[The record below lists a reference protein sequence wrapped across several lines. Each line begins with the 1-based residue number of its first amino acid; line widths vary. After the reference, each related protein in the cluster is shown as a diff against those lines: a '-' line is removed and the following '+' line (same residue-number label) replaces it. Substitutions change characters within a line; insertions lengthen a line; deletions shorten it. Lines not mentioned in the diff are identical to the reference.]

1 MENISKR
8 DVQNKIGW
16 FLELKP
22 CDFRRKLVKAYL
34 KDIRRCSRSS
44 KYSIQAKFL
53 PTKQTPESVSILTL
67 FAGSTL
73 NVVRTAIQEL
83 DFVEILDSAGLF
95 DIVWCGTSVIPD
107 VPLENRFVN
116 KFPGASN
123 ILGKINLF
131 RTLELHRRFFPY
143 AYKFYPPTWFLPFQK
158 QALFVDSANAGQ
170 TNGSQPSFKHT
181 YIVKPDSGTQ
191 GKGIYLFQS
200 PNCYSFQQTPT
211 NTNCA
216 TNNLT
221 GPDQDPRRSP
231 QNQLSCAASLLEL
244 DTSEVRT
251 PNVNGLLP
259 ALDVVQRYEENPV
272 LLHGCKTDLRVY
284 VLIETLIPLRIHV
297 YRDGLVRLA
306 SQLYQKPEKRNL
318 CKHTMHLT
326 NYAINKLHHPPK
338 SKTTELNSPDQN
350 MCHVVKSETCSLAE
364 ANTGNMQEWQCK
376 RSLRDLLQSPEAFIP
391 PEEVNPDNWKHIDP
405 VKLWNEL
412 DTIIRLTIFALVPHF
427 KVAYWAKYGRPLS
440 KQTGESNEIPSKS
453 EVRSGQGT
461 SEGLTHDPCC
471 FQILGF
477 DFLLVEPDNHPI
489 LLEVNSNPS
498 LRTDALHHFKQW
510 PVSDTQPTTDSPV
523 APLPKTNTSTTT
535 TTVKSTSSRLI
546 AETAT
551 LLSAVLG
558 DRYAEFQRS
567 SVDEQVKGGLVHST
581 LKLIAKKIRRRRVL
595 AQAGTLM
602 RSTIEPDSPK
612 SQSFL
617 DCNATTAPVQVNQIV
632 DIQLPALT
640 VPQNLEHPAR
650 NPLKRVG
657 HPSELISNTT
667 LPTIRCYVRKRDYGR
682 IESTLKRRGICQRF
696 VMPKGFRAAAQGV
709 SVPNSKRPR
718 ENKVEN
724 APTVTATE
732 ADRNSNTLRVTT
744 SIKRRELKFAK
755 MELIYAEGEKSY
767 ERMMAVNLRSC
778 GSEYQSFRDKLI
790 KAKEQ
795 YAIKLAGDHN
805 LHKPVV
811 PAFISI
817 LNVESID
824 CGARVMDLLADIFLS
839 VLSVRRAKLRA
850 VSPPKDANLISD
862 NWTSSSGTEMTKSTG
877 IQSQFIP
884 RMDLTSFRSFCRRSR
899 MDALGFS
906 FTELDLVFAK
916 HRNWWQR
923 VYEPDLSRQ
932 GREPCYLNGLSF
944 PGFVDLC
951 VQLANHCFPL
961 ASKPRL
967 TTGTIHLPE
976 IPLFPQPMNEHDFAF
991 SNRSTNV
998 KPHAATVLRR
1008 LELKKSDATI
1018 ASETEKSKPQ
1028 LPQVYHGQAKIE
1040 SSISK
1045 STEKATPPP
1054 QSSMTKPPC
1063 VAPGCELFDLSI
1075 NRPIDDSSFS
1085 SLLRFL
1091 EHCCITSL

>member
-22 CDFRRKLVKAYL
+22 CDFRRKLIKAYL

-83 DFVEILDSAGLF
+83 GFVEILDSAGLF
-95 DIVWCGTSVIPD
+95 DIVWCGTSLIPD
-107 VPLENRFVN
+107 IPLENRFVN

-131 RTLELHRRFFPY
+131 RTLELHRRFFPHV
-143 AYKFYPPTWFLPFQK
+143 YKFYPPTWFLPFQK
-158 QALFVDSANAGQ
+158 QALVVDSANAGK
-170 TNGSQPSFKHT
+170 TNSSQPSFKHT

-200 PNCYSFQQTPT
+200 PNCYSFRQTPT
-211 NTNCA
+211 NTNC
-216 TNNLT
+216 TLNNLT
-221 GPDQDPRRSP
+221 GFEQVPNRSP
-231 QNQLSCAASLLEL
+231 QNQLSRSASLVEL
-244 DTSEVRT
+244 DTVEVRT

-272 LLHGCKTDLRVY
+272 LLQGCKTDLRVY

-338 SKTTELNSPDQN
+338 SKTTELNVSDQN
-350 MCHVVKSETCSLAE
+350 MCHMKSETCSPAE
-364 ANTGNMQEWQCK
+364 ENTDNVQEWQCK

-412 DTIIRLTIFALVPHF
+412 DSIIRLTIFALVPHF

-440 KQTGESNEIPSKS
+440 KQTFEPNRIPSRS
-453 EVRSGQGT
+453 EVQSDQGT
-461 SEGLTHDPCC
+461 RGGLSHDPCC

-498 LRTDALHHFKQW
+498 LRTDAMHHFSRW
-510 PVSDTQPTTDSPV
+510 PVSDTHPTTGSSL
-523 APLPKTNTSTTT
+523 APLRKTINSTPMTAKAT
-535 TTVKSTSSRLI
+535 PSRLL

-551 LLSAVLG
+551 LLSAALG
-558 DRYAEFQRS
+558 DRYAEFERS
-567 SVDEQVKGGLVHST
+567 SVDEQVKGGLVHCT
-581 LKLIAKKIRRRRVL
+581 LKVIARKIRKRRV
-595 AQAGTLM
+595 AQ
-602 RSTIEPDSPK
+602 SDTIMHRTTETDSPK
-612 SQSFL
+612 SRSPL
-617 DCNATTAPVQVNQIV
+617 DCNLMTAPIQVNQII

-640 VPQNLEHPAR
+640 VPQNLEHPAE
-650 NPLKRVG
+650 NSLKRIG

-667 LPTIRCYVRKRDYGR
+667 LLPTIRCGARKRDFGK
-682 IESTLKRRGICQRF
+682 IESTLKRRVICQKF
-696 VMPKGFRAAAQGV
+696 VMPKGFRAATQGV
-709 SVPNSKRPR
+709 SVSNSTRPR

-724 APTVTATE
+724 TSIVTATE

-744 SIKRRELKFAK
+744 SIKRREIKFAK
-755 MELIYAEGEKSY
+755 MELIYAEGEKSH
-767 ERMMAVNLRSC
+767 ERMMAAKLRSC
-778 GSEYQSFRDKLI
+778 GAEYQSFRDKLN

-795 YAIKLAGDHN
+795 YAIKLAGDPN
-805 LHKPVV
+805 LHKSAA
-811 PAFISI
+811 PAFITI
-817 LNVESID
+817 LNIESID
-824 CGARVMDLLADIFLS
+824 SAARVMDLLADIFLS
-839 VLSVRRAKLRA
+839 VLSVRRTKLRA
-850 VSPPKDANLISD
+850 ASPPKDPNLISD
-862 NWTSSSGTEMTKSTG
+862 NWTSNSGTEMTKSNS

-884 RMDLTSFRSFCRRSR
+884 RMDLTSFRTFCRRSR

-932 GREPCYLNGLSF
+932 GR
-944 PGFVDLC
+944 
-951 VQLANHCFPL
+951 
-961 ASKPRL
+961 
-967 TTGTIHLPE
+967 
-976 IPLFPQPMNEHDFAF
+976 
-991 SNRSTNV
+991 
-998 KPHAATVLRR
+998 
-1008 LELKKSDATI
+1008 
-1018 ASETEKSKPQ
+1018 
-1028 LPQVYHGQAKIE
+1028 
-1040 SSISK
+1040 
-1045 STEKATPPP
+1045 
-1054 QSSMTKPPC
+1054 
-1063 VAPGCELFDLSI
+1063 
-1075 NRPIDDSSFS
+1075 
-1085 SLLRFL
+1085 
-1091 EHCCITSL
+1091 

>member
-1 MENISKR
+1 MENISRR

-22 CDFRRKLVKAYL
+22 CDFRRKLIKACL

-44 KYSIQAKFL
+44 KYSLRAKFL
-53 PTKQTPESVSILTL
+53 PTKQTPESVSILTQ

-95 DIVWCGTSVIPD
+95 DIVWCGTSLIPD

-131 RTLELHRRFFPY
+131 RTLELHRRFFPH

-158 QALFVDSANAGQ
+158 QALFVDSANGR

-200 PNCYSFQQTPT
+200 PSSYSFRPT
-211 NTNCA
+211 LSNTNCT

-221 GPDQDPRRSP
+221 GSEQYQSRSP
-231 QNQLSCAASLLEL
+231 QNQLSRAASLVEL
-244 DTSEVRT
+244 DTTEVRM

-272 LLHGCKTDLRVY
+272 LLQGCKTDLRVY

-326 NYAINKLHHPPK
+326 NYAINKLQHPPQ
-338 SKTTELNSPDQN
+338 SKTTEFNSPNQN
-350 MCHVVKSETCSLAE
+350 MCHLKSETCSPAE
-364 ANTGNMQEWQCK
+364 QNAGNMQEWQCK

-391 PEEVNPDNWKHIDP
+391 PKEVNPDNWKHIDP

-440 KQTGESNEIPSKS
+440 KQTGESNKIPSNSK
-453 EVRSGQGT
+453 VRSGQGICQ
-461 SEGLTHDPCC
+461 GLTHDPCC

-498 LRTDALHHFKQW
+498 LRTDAMHHFKYW
-510 PVSDTQPTTDSPV
+510 PVSDTQPTTDG
-523 APLPKTNTSTTT
+523 PLASLSKTDTSTTRT
-535 TTVKSTSSRLI
+535 LKSTPSGLI

-558 DRYAEFQRS
+558 DRYAEFERS

-581 LKLIAKKIRRRRVL
+581 LKLIARKIRNRRV
-595 AQAGTLM
+595 AQAGNVM
-602 RSTIEPDSPK
+602 RPTIETDLPK
-612 SQSFL
+612 SQTPL
-617 DCNATTAPVQVNQIV
+617 DCNVTTAPVQVNQFI
-632 DIQLPALT
+632 DIQLPALN
-640 VPQNLEHPAR
+640 VPNNLKYPAR
-650 NPLKRVG
+650 NPLKSEG
-657 HPSELISNTT
+657 HPSKVISHTT
-667 LPTIRCYVRKRDYGR
+667 LPTIRCCVRRRDSEK
-682 IESTLKRRGICQRF
+682 IQSTLKRRGICQRF
-696 VMPKGFRAAAQGV
+696 VMPKGFKASTQGV
-709 SVPNSKRPR
+709 WVPNSTKPR

-724 APTVTATE
+724 TATATVTE
-732 ADRNSNTLRVTT
+732 EDCNSNTLCVTT
-744 SIKRRELKFAK
+744 SIKRKELNFAK
-755 MELIYAEGEKSY
+755 MELIYAEGDKSY
-767 ERMMAVNLRSC
+767 ERMMTVKLRSY
-778 GSEYQSFRDKLI
+778 GAEYQIFRDKLI

-795 YAIKLAGDHN
+795 YAIQLAGDPN
-805 LHKPVV
+805 LGRSVA
-811 PAFISI
+811 PAFVSI

-824 CGARVMDLLADIFLS
+824 SGARVIDLLADIFLS
-839 VLSVRRAKLRA
+839 VLSVRRTKLRT
-850 VSPPKDANLISD
+850 VSPPRDSNLISD
-862 NWTSSSGTEMTKSTG
+862 NWTNDSGTEMTKSNS

-884 RMDLTSFRSFCRRSR
+884 RMDLTSFRTFCRRSR

-923 VYEPDLSRQ
+923 VYEPDLPRQ

-944 PGFVDLC
+944 AGFVDLC

-961 ASKPRL
+961 TSKPKVP
-967 TTGTIHLPE
+967 TGTIHLPE
-976 IPLFPQPMNEHDFAF
+976 IPLFPQPMNEHHVTL
-991 SNRSTNV
+991 SNRSTIM
-998 KPHAATVLRR
+998 KPHAAAVLRR
-1008 LELKKSDATI
+1008 LELKKSGTTI
-1018 ASETEKSKPQ
+1018 TSETEESKPQ
-1028 LPQVYHGQAKIE
+1028 LPPVYHGQARIK
-1040 SSISK
+1040 SSISN
-1045 STEKATPPP
+1045 SNEKVTLYP
-1054 QSSMTKPPC
+1054 SSLLTKPPFM
-1063 VAPGCELFDLSI
+1063 APSCELFDISI
-1075 NRPIDDSSFS
+1075 DRPIADSSFL

-1091 EHCCITSL
+1091 EHCCITSLQL